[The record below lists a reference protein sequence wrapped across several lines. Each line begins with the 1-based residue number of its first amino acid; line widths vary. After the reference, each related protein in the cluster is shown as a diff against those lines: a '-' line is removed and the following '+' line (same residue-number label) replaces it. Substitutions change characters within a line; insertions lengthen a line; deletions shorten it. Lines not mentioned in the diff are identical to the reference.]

1 MQEEITEEKTIE
13 NMAMELIAKDCEVF
27 TDEVLD
33 YPPVALSFGEKTI
46 NTKLGKKKVPI
57 GLGTYGNISFVQAPS
72 KTGKTFFFKFIR
84 RCLFKWTKY
93 IWRRFKRA

>member
-1 MQEEITEEKTIE
+1 MTEQITEEKTIE

-33 YPPVALSFGEKTI
+33 YPPVALSLGEKKIKTR
-46 NTKLGKKKVPI
+46 LGEKSVPI

-72 KTGKTFFFKFIR
+72 KTGKTFFLSLLAGETIFTEAI
-84 RCLFKWTKY
+84 
-93 IWRRFKRA
+93 